1 VGSLKRNRSL
11 DQKWSGLFA
20 LETCLAL
27 ADLLTAAND
36 AEALQLRIEQLVAL
50 EADLRAKL
58 QAARREMNE
67 KQAALVDATA
77 AIKAAA
83 QQLA

>member
-1 VGSLKRNRSL
+1 MVGAFCIGES
-11 DQKWSGLFA
+11 
-20 LETCLAL
+20 CLAL

-50 EADLRAKL
+50 EADLRVKL

-67 KQAALVDATA
+67 KQALLVDATA
-77 AIKAAA
+77 AIKVAAGK
-83 QQLA
+83 LA

>member
-1 VGSLKRNRSL
+1 M
-11 DQKWSGLFA
+11 
-20 LETCLAL
+20 AL

-50 EADLRAKL
+50 EADLRVKL

-67 KQAALVDATA
+67 KQALLVDATA
-77 AIKAAA
+77 AIKVAAGK
-83 QQLA
+83 LA